1 MSNHHFAPGPNA
13 EIEPKGPQHAFE
25 GAVDLLAPFK
35 RRLEAHAPADAREA
49 MMTAAKDPRLLAC
62 AEVHN
67 LAEHLN
73 SALYR
78 AREAPRLKDVVAEL
92 GRARDLLRDANLAI
106 VSLDGWSLF
115 HLRGS
120 SEGYRDKV
128 EPRWLPSYED
138 GSAGEFVELSSRIA
152 DQMDEVVGMLQ
163 RRFGDGQIADRGG
176 VQNYEERFLG
186 PVKNR
191 FIREAFDVFDAYH
204 PERASS
210 SDGSPFFCFVHRVY
224 EFATGE
230 HDEDKV
236 ALGYKLREL
245 ISALH
250 AYSRA
255 KAEYWRIE
263 LMLDSGDQNDPTRA
277 DLQDRQREAKKQMEL
292 HERKL
297 VPGLAPKARPPRKAA
312 K

>member
-1 MSNHHFAPGPNA
+1 MSNHHFAPGPKA

-25 GAVDLLAPFK
+25 GAVALLAPFK

-49 MMTAAKDPRLLAC
+49 IAAQDPRLLAS
-62 AEVHN
+62 AEVHS
-67 LAEHLN
+67 LAEDLN

-78 AREAPRLKDVVAEL
+78 ARQAPRVKDVVAEL
-92 GRARDLLRDANLAI
+92 GRARDLLREANSAI
-106 VSLDGWSLF
+106 VSLGGWSRF
-115 HLRGS
+115 HLRTP
-120 SEGYRDKV
+120 SEVYGDGV

-138 GSAGEFVELSSRIA
+138 GNAGEFVGLASRIA
-152 DQMDEVVGMLQ
+152 DQMDEVVGKLQ
-163 RRFGDGQIADRGG
+163 KVFGDGQIADRGG
-176 VQNYEERFLG
+176 AQNYEDRFLG

-204 PERASS
+204 PGSASS
-210 SDGSPFFCFVHRVY
+210 SDGSPFFCFVHKVF

-230 HDEDKV
+230 HDEDKM

-250 AYSRA
+250 GYSRA
-255 KAEYWRIE
+255 KAEYWSIE
-263 LMLDSGDQNDPTRA
+263 LMLDPGDQSDPTRD
-277 DLQDRQREAKKQMEL
+277 DLERRQRKAKRQMEL

-297 VPGLAPKARPPRKAA
+297 VPALGQKGLPPQKTG